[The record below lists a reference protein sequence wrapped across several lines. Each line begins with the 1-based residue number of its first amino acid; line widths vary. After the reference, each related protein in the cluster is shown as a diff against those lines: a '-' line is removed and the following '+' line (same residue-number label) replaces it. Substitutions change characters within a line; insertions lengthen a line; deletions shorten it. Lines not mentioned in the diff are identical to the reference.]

1 MDLQLKRLPKNT
13 VEFTL
18 TIPWTDVQKT
28 YKEVV
33 AAASKNIEVKGFR
46 KGKAPRKKV
55 EETLD
60 KTKVNEEVL
69 QNILPKVYG
78 QALTQHGISPI
89 VNPRVEIISMEEG
102 KDWQF
107 KATTCEKP
115 QVSLNNYKDKIKTL
129 TSKSKIIVPGK
140 EPQKISAEEIFDAL
154 LQTATCEIADFVID
168 AEVDRL
174 LAHTLSEIKTLG
186 LTLEQYLST
195 TGKNPQSLRA
205 DYQKQA
211 QRDLALEFILEKVAD
226 EEKITVSQAEID
238 EAIKQIKDP
247 KEQTTIS
254 QNPYMLATILRRQK
268 TLDFIRNL

>member
-1 MDLQLKRLPKNT
+1 M
-13 VEFTL
+13 
-18 TIPWTDVQKT
+18 TIAALEVKKAHDQIIDEIVKT
-28 YKEVV
+28 
-33 AAASKNIEVKGFR
+33 ADVKGFR

-60 KTKVNEEVL
+60 KTKVREEVL
-69 QNILPKVYG
+69 QNILPKAYA
-78 QALTQHGISPI
+78 QALTQYGISPI
-89 VNPRVEIISMEEG
+89 VNPRIEVVSMEEG

-115 QVSLNNYKDKIKTL
+115 PVTLNNYRDEIKTL
-129 TSKSKIIVPGK
+129 TAKSKIIVPGK
-140 EPQKISAEEIFDAL
+140 EPTKISPEEIFDAL
-154 LQTATCEIADFVID
+154 LAAATCEIADFVID

-174 LAHTLSEIKTLG
+174 LAHTLSEVKSLG

-195 TGKNPQSLRA
+195 TGKTPQSLREE
-205 DYQKQA
+205 YKKQA
-211 QRDLALEFILEKVAD
+211 VRDLKLEFILEKIAD

-238 EAIKQIKDP
+238 EAVKQIKDG
-247 KEQTTIS
+247 KQQAAVS